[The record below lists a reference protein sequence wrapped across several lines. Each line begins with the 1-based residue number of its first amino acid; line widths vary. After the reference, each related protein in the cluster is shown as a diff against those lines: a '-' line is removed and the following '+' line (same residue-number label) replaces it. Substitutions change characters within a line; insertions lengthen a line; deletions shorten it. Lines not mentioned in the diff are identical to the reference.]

1 MKSEK
6 EIKDLIKKF
15 KKSMQ
20 KDIDINRITRAE
32 HLIQAFEIV
41 LEENKDLEEEVQRIK
56 FIGSYG
62 ILDEIKKAD
71 KYKKIL
77 EKIKE
82 IIKNL
87 EKEEIL
93 SFPDLSLKDNVQIII
108 KQCNKGYI
116 DILNL
121 INENE
126 VL

>member
-1 MKSEK
+1 MKSKK

-32 HLIQAFEIV
+32 HLIQAFEMV

-62 ILDEIKKAD
+62 NLDEMKKAD

>member
-32 HLIQAFEIV
+32 HLIQAFEMV

-56 FIGSYG
+56 FISSYG
-62 ILDEIKKAD
+62 ILDEMKKAD
-71 KYKKIL
+71 KYKKFL

>member
-32 HLIQAFEIV
+32 HLIQAFKIV
-41 LEENKDLEEEVQRIK
+41 LEENKDLEKEVQRIK

-62 ILDEIKKAD
+62 ILDEMKKAD